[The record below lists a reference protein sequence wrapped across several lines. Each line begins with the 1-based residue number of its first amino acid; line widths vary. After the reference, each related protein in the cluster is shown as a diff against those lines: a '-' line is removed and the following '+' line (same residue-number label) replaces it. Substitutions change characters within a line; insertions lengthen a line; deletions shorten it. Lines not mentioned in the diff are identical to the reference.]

1 MRTKAGILSL
11 SAVGLALLLSSCQY
25 TNDPNKEWKD
35 RALEAYKAFY
45 AKEEN
50 QDLEKDPLFYFDI
63 STFKGV
69 LVRSETDVEY
79 LGQLN
84 FSNFSFSENPNK
96 YFVDFGNVP
105 MTFNDTND
113 DGNPDS
119 FTFGNYIRQDESGN
133 TVFDVKELMNNLP
146 FVLHE
151 DNFGKEEVKTYSM
164 VKDGGVIED
173 TSNAKAY
180 DPNFFYIS
188 DFSLQIDG
196 AEDLT
201 GDILNFKGKDL
212 AFLRNDLYSIIDS
225 LLNQEDIQ
233 NINEF
238 LGLSQ
243 TLKNTYRRSVGIPL
257 DQNMPNEITIDG
269 THYSDFDT
277 EREVVVGPISFV
289 PTLLSHYLPEI
300 GAAEFEPSIYDVET
314 IRIGEGV
321 KTISFYAFYGERD
334 TETGASKSNLKN
346 VYLPSTLQDI
356 QFNAFSNLDL
366 ENIYIPKTYTEV
378 NGVKTESNFETVD
391 FGDASITLDE
401 GSENPLELDITTSF
415 GNTSIQNIYFEDY
428 SNLNIQTFPYS
439 TINFADS
446 DARNEAIKIYHGEGD
461 TTKFDK
467 LSDALNTYETVN
479 PFYQMVL
486 NTDQEKSKFVIT
498 SDVSNIAKGKKL
510 YLPYFEYSL
519 STSEARSVVTTSNS
533 TNLSDEVNSTDASI
547 TLKLEQD
554 LTIEG
559 SLIVGAQVGRSKI
572 GSGDIV
578 GQFSAIDLNGHKLT
592 VKNGGSLEGN
602 GLIFD
607 STNNGEVIVESGGQL
622 TTNLTIT
629 NYKDFASIQNRA
641 ENGANLFDT
650 YKFNS
655 LKVKTTF
662 NSGSSLLANI
672 DYASQT
678 YVNENSFE
686 YIGKT
691 SNSLFNLESGS
702 LILTSNGLTGSGSKV
717 SINDINLLT
726 IEDLGSSL
734 EDSNEVF
741 KASSNGF
748 NLSNEDFSV
757 DLNEVNLNTYLR
769 CESGYLN
776 ISTLTLN
783 NGGKIYSSKAGN
795 FVLSKAINVNS
806 TGSDTWILGDIK
818 ANDEASFTNVKDFIS
833 SENKSKLNYSS
844 SVSEVSLENKT
855 LTTSL
860 KNLRVVLGES
870 RDAFDKMLFKNQV
883 SSYYL
888 YEDSFERGF
897 LYGESS
903 TEALASFN
911 KKDGKW
917 LANNVEISDDD
928 IQNGV
933 NTNVSSSTNQTINS
947 FTSSDQTSDFVLNAE
962 TNRWEKISHA
972 NELGIYS
979 DKSGAKYIKT
989 SADSSLVPGDV
1000 LINSPSE
1007 KQVIF
1012 VGSED
1017 NALYIRSDLDESDN
1031 DNWVKVTS
1039 YDNNYVLKEV
1049 DSNNYFA
1056 LLSGDIYTSG
1066 VSYDSSS
1073 HIISENGTNY
1083 AYTGKSFAKL
1093 NDDEKLLN
1101 GTKNTIKGEDDTG
1114 YVFVNT
1120 LGAWERTG
1128 TIGYN
1133 LADGSSKN
1141 QEGEPTKYYFNVNGS
1156 WLSSVDGSSYALTY
1170 NDLADYSFGVLE
1182 NRYSYDGQRYKFVM
1196 REGNKDTNNEKPFE
1210 LFTPQGMV
1218 KVEQKDFEDI
1228 WPDNIT
1234 EDSFHAY
1241 RHITKVNGDKY
1252 LYFMNENGEIELR
1265 RFEFAVGFTPSVPDP
1280 DNNNPLTKYNFII
1293 YKVNFYNEDGT
1304 LDNKTVT
1311 LYVNVDSSNSDNA
1324 IYAGNAEKT
1333 DSDDYLAIAVFT
1345 LTNPISTLT
1354 NSLE

>member
-25 TNDPNKEWKD
+25 TKDPNKEWKD
-35 RALEAYKAFY
+35 RALEAYKEFY
-45 AKEEN
+45 TKEEN

-180 DPNFFYIS
+180 DPVFFYIS

-378 NGVKTESNFETVD
+378 NGVKTESSFETVD
-391 FGDASITLDE
+391 FGDATITLDE

-467 LSDALNTYETVN
+467 LSDALNTYEAVN

-519 STSEARSVVTTSNS
+519 STGEARSIVATSNS
-533 TNLSDEVNSTDASI
+533 INLSDEVNSTDATI
-547 TLKLEQD
+547 TLKLDQD

-578 GQFSAIDLNGHKLT
+578 GQFSAIDINGHKLT
-592 VKNGGSLEGN
+592 IKNGGSLEGN

-607 STNNGEVIVESGGQL
+607 STNNGEVVVESGGQL

-629 NYKDFASIQNRA
+629 NYQDFASIQNRA
-641 ENGANLFDT
+641 DNGANLFDT

-678 YVNENSFE
+678 YVNENKFE
-686 YIGKT
+686 YIGSS

-702 LILTSNGLTGSGSKV
+702 LVLTSSGLTGSGSKV
-717 SINDINLLT
+717 SINDASLLT
-726 IEDLGSSL
+726 IEDLGRAKKVKSDKDTTIIIGAEGDKEQIKERIALLKSELPNATSAFEL
-734 EDSNEVF
+734 ETLQ
-741 KASSNGF
+741 G
-748 NLSNEDFSV
+748 
-757 DLNEVNLNTYLR
+757 R
-769 CESGYLN
+769 
-776 ISTLTLN
+776 ISRL
-783 NGGKIYSSKAGN
+783 NGGVAMIKVGAISEIEMREKKLRIEDALNATKSAIEEGVVAGGGVALLKTRTKLREFVQTLSGDEKVGAEIILKAVEEPIRQIARNAGVDDGVVVQCVEN
-795 FVLSKAINVNS
+795 
-806 TGSDTWILGDIK
+806 GDYCYGYDAK
-818 ANDEASFTNVKDFIS
+818 NNDYCD
-833 SENKSKLNYSS
+833 
-844 SVSEVSLENKT
+844 
-855 LTTSL
+855 
-860 KNLRVVLGES
+860 
-870 RDAFDKMLFKNQV
+870 M
-883 SSYYL
+883 
-888 YEDSFERGF
+888 FERGII
-897 LYGESS
+897 
-903 TEALASFN
+903 
-911 KKDGKW
+911 D
-917 LANNVEISDDD
+917 
-928 IQNGV
+928 
-933 NTNVSSSTNQTINS
+933 
-947 FTSSDQTSDFVLNAE
+947 
-962 TNRWEKISHA
+962 
-972 NELGIYS
+972 
-979 DKSGAKYIKT
+979 
-989 SADSSLVPGDV
+989 P
-1000 LINSPSE
+1000 
-1007 KQVIF
+1007 
-1012 VGSED
+1012 
-1017 NALYIRSDLDESDN
+1017 
-1031 DNWVKVTS
+1031 VKVTRI
-1039 YDNNYVLKEV
+1039 
-1049 DSNNYFA
+1049 A
-1056 LLSGDIYTSG
+1056 LET
-1066 VSYDSSS
+1066 
-1073 HIISENGTNY
+1073 
-1083 AYTGKSFAKL
+1083 A
-1093 NDDEKLLN
+1093 
-1101 GTKNTIKGEDDTG
+1101 
-1114 YVFVNT
+1114 
-1120 LGAWERTG
+1120 
-1128 TIGYN
+1128 
-1133 LADGSSKN
+1133 
-1141 QEGEPTKYYFNVNGS
+1141 
-1156 WLSSVDGSSYALTY
+1156 SSVA
-1170 NDLADYSFGVLE
+1170 
-1182 NRYSYDGQRYKFVM
+1182 
-1196 REGNKDTNNEKPFE
+1196 
-1210 LFTPQGMV
+1210 
-1218 KVEQKDFEDI
+1218 
-1228 WPDNIT
+1228 
-1234 EDSFHAY
+1234 
-1241 RHITKVNGDKY
+1241 
-1252 LYFMNENGEIELR
+1252 
-1265 RFEFAVGFTPSVPDP
+1265 
-1280 DNNNPLTKYNFII
+1280 
-1293 YKVNFYNEDGT
+1293 
-1304 LDNKTVT
+1304 
-1311 LYVNVDSSNSDNA
+1311 
-1324 IYAGNAEKT
+1324 
-1333 DSDDYLAIAVFT
+1333 
-1345 LTNPISTLT
+1345 STLLT
-1354 NSLE
+1354 TECVITIDESTIESETMRPA

>member
-164 VKDGGVIED
+164 VKDGGAIED

-225 LLNQEDIQ
+225 LLNQENIQ

-238 LGLSQ
+238 LGLSK
-243 TLKNTYRRSVGIPL
+243 TLKNTYRRSVGIPF

-277 EREVVVGPISFV
+277 EREVVVGPISFI

-378 NGVKTESNFETVD
+378 NGVKTESSFETVD

-533 TNLSDEVNSTDASI
+533 TNLSDEVNSADATI
-547 TLKLEQD
+547 TLKLDQD

-592 VKNGGSLEGN
+592 VKNGGSLVGN

-607 STNNGEVIVESGGQL
+607 STNNGEVVVESGAQL

-629 NYKDFASIQNRA
+629 NYQDFASIQNRA
-641 ENGANLFDT
+641 ENGANLFDS

-678 YVNENSFE
+678 YVNENKFE
-686 YIGKT
+686 YIGSS
-691 SNSLFNLESGS
+691 SNSFFNLESGS
-702 LILTSNGLTGSGSKV
+702 LVLTSSGLTGSGSRV
-717 SINDINLLT
+717 SINDVILLT

-734 EDSNEVF
+734 ENSNEVF
-741 KASSNGF
+741 KASTNGF

-769 CESGYLN
+769 CEKGNLE
-776 ISTLTLN
+776 ISKLTLN
-783 NGGKIYSSKAGN
+783 NGGKIYSREANN
-795 FVLSKAINVNS
+795 FVLSESLSLNENTNDA
-806 TGSDTWILGDIK
+806 WILGDIK
-818 ANDEASFTNVKDFIS
+818 ANQASAFDSVLNLVSGNEKG
-833 SENKSKLNYSS
+833 KLNYSTS
-844 SVSEVSLENKT
+844 ISEVS
-855 LTTSL
+855 SL
-860 KNLRVVLGES
+860 NRDTINNSVKNLRLIDGES
-870 RDAFDKMLFKNQV
+870 STKFNKLLFKNQV

-888 YEDSFERGF
+888 YENSFASGS
-897 LYGESS
+897 LYGNDNSV
-903 TEALASFN
+903 LASYTN
-911 KKDGKW
+911 EENWVANSVEGKEGVYDQE
-917 LANNVEISDDD
+917 NVLTDISS
-928 IQNGV
+928 
-933 NTNVSSSTNQTINS
+933 SSSTLNS
-947 FTSSDQTSDFVLNAE
+947 FVSSDGTSQYVLNTTSS
-962 TNRWEKISHA
+962 RWERISTA
-972 NELGIYS
+972 NKYGIYEDS
-979 DKSGAKYIKT
+979 DGAKYIKT
-989 SADSSLVPGDV
+989 SVSSSLIPGDI
-1000 LINSPSE
+1000 LEASPA
-1007 KQVIF
+1007 KGNHPIF
-1012 VGSED
+1012 IGSED
-1017 NALYIRSDLDESDN
+1017 NSLYIRSDLNDSDS
-1031 DNWVKVTS
+1031 WVKVEA
-1039 YDNNYVLKEV
+1039 YDEYYVLKEV
-1049 DSNNYFA
+1049 NSNTYYA
-1056 LLSGDIYTSG
+1056 LLNDSTYTSG
-1066 VSYDSSS
+1066 VSYDNLT
-1073 HIISENGTNY
+1073 HIVSEDSTRY
-1083 AYTGKSFAKL
+1083 AYTGKSFAI
-1093 NDDEKLLN
+1093 LLDGQDLIN
-1101 GTKNTIKGEDDTG
+1101 NTTIKGKDGTG
-1114 YVFVNT
+1114 LVFINSLNKWEET
-1120 LGAWERTG
+1120 GLIGA
-1128 TIGYN
+1128 N
-1133 LADGSSKN
+1133 LANGVDEN
-1141 QEGEPTKYYFNVNGS
+1141 VEGEPTKYYFNVNGS

-1170 NDLADYSFGVLE
+1170 NDLADYSFGVLGS
-1182 NRYSYDGQRYKFVM
+1182 RYSYEGQRYKFVM
-1196 REGNKDTNNEKPFE
+1196 RKGNKETNNPNQFE

-1228 WPDNIT
+1228 WPDDIS

-1252 LYFMNENGEIELR
+1252 LFFMNENDEIELR

-1324 IYAGNAEKT
+1324 IYAGNAEDT
-1333 DSDDYLAIAVFT
+1333 ESDDYLAIAVFT

-1354 NSLE
+1354 SSLE

>member
-35 RALEAYKAFY
+35 RALEAYKTFY

-119 FTFGNYIRQDESGN
+119 FTFGSYIRQDESGN
-133 TVFDVKELMNNLP
+133 TVFDVKELVNNLP

-233 NINEF
+233 NVNEF

-378 NGVKTESNFETVD
+378 NGVKTESSFETVD

-446 DARNEAIKIYHGEGD
+446 DARNKAIKIYHGEGD

-533 TNLSDEVNSTDASI
+533 TNLNDEVNSADASI
-547 TLKLEQD
+547 TLKLNQD

-592 VKNGGSLEGN
+592 IKNGGSLEGN

-629 NYKDFASIQNRA
+629 NYQDFASIQNRA
-641 ENGANLFDT
+641 ENGANLFDS

-678 YVNENSFE
+678 YVNENKFE
-686 YIGKT
+686 YIGNS

-702 LILTSNGLTGSGSKV
+702 LVLTSNGLTGSGSKV
-717 SINDINLLT
+717 SINDVSLLT

-734 EDSNEVF
+734 ENSNEVF

-769 CESGYLN
+769 CGSGNLS
-776 ISTLTLN
+776 ISNLTLN
-783 NGGKIYSSKAGN
+783 NGGKIYSSEAQN
-795 FVLSKAINVNS
+795 FVLRKAINVNS
-806 TGSDTWILGDIK
+806 TGSGTWILGDIK
-818 ANDEASFTNVKDFIS
+818 ANDETSFNNVKDFIS

-844 SVSEVSLENKT
+844 SVSEVSLENET

-870 RDAFDKMLFKNQV
+870 RGAFDKMLFKNQV

-888 YEDSFERGF
+888 YEDSFERGS

-903 TEALASFN
+903 TEALASFD
-911 KKDGKW
+911 KKEKDGQW
-917 LANNVEISDDD
+917 LANNVESGDD

-933 NTNVSSSTNQTINS
+933 ETKVCSSTNQIINS
-947 FTSSDQTSDFVLNAE
+947 FKSSDQKSEFVLNIN
-962 TNRWEKISHA
+962 TNRWEKISSAVNGIYCDA
-972 NELGIYS
+972 NES
-979 DKSGAKYIKT
+979 KYIKT
-989 SADSSLVPGDV
+989 NVNSPLIPGDI
-1000 LINSPSE
+1000 LTDDSPSST
-1007 KQVIF
+1007 QPIF

-1017 NALYIRSDLDESDN
+1017 NALYIQSDLEDADS
-1031 DNWVKVTS
+1031 WVKVTAF
-1039 YDNNYVLKEV
+1039 DNNYVLKEV
-1049 DSNNYFA
+1049 DSNNYYA
-1056 LLSGDIYTSG
+1056 LLSGDTYTSG
-1066 VSYDSSS
+1066 VTYNISS
-1073 HIISENGTNY
+1073 HIVSENNVNY
-1083 AYTGKSFAKL
+1083 AYIGNSFAKL
-1093 NDDEKLLN
+1093 SEDEKLVDN
-1101 GTKNTIKGEDDTG
+1101 TKNTIKGNDKKG
-1114 YVFVNT
+1114 YVFINS
-1120 LGAWERTG
+1120 LGVWEKTG
-1128 TIGYN
+1128 TIGFN
-1133 LADGSSKN
+1133 LANGISEN
-1141 QEGEPTKYYFNVNGS
+1141 QDGEPTKYYFNVNGN
-1156 WLSSVDGSSYALTY
+1156 WLSSVDESSYALTY
-1170 NDLADYSFGVLE
+1170 NDLADYSFGVLGS
-1182 NRYSYDGQRYKFVM
+1182 RYSYEGQRYKFVM
-1196 REGNKDTNNEKPFE
+1196 RKGNKETTNEKAFE

-1218 KVEQKDFEDI
+1218 KVNKEDFSDI

-1252 LYFMNENGEIELR
+1252 LFFMNENDEIELR

-1324 IYAGNAEKT
+1324 IYAGNAEDT
-1333 DSDDYLAIAVFT
+1333 ESDDYLAIAVFT

-1354 NSLE
+1354 SSLE

>member
-1 MRTKAGILSL
+1 MKTKAGILSL

-35 RALEAYKAFY
+35 RALEAYKTFY

-164 VKDGGVIED
+164 VKDGGIIED

-188 DFSLQIDG
+188 DFSLKIDG

-238 LGLSQ
+238 LGLSK

-277 EREVVVGPISFV
+277 EKEVVVGPISFV

-428 SNLNIQTFPYS
+428 NNLNIQTFPYS

-446 DARNEAIKIYHGEGD
+446 NARNEAIKIYHGEGD

-498 SDVSNIAKGKKL
+498 SDVSNIAKGKKI

-519 STSEARSVVTTSNS
+519 STGEARSVVTTSNS
-533 TNLSDEVNSTDASI
+533 TNLSDEANSADALI
-547 TLKLEQD
+547 TLKLDQD

-629 NYKDFASIQNRA
+629 NYQDFASIQNRA
-641 ENGANLFDT
+641 ENGANLFDS

-678 YVNENSFE
+678 YVNENKFE
-686 YIGKT
+686 YIGSS

-702 LILTSNGLTGSGSKV
+702 LVLTSNGLTGSGSKV
-717 SINDINLLT
+717 SINDVSLLT

-734 EDSNEVF
+734 EDSNQVF
-741 KASSNGF
+741 KASTNGF

-757 DLNEVNLNTYLR
+757 DLNEVNLNTYLK
-769 CESGYLN
+769 CEKGNLE
-776 ISTLTLN
+776 ISKLTLN
-783 NGGKIYSSKAGN
+783 NGGKIYSREANN
-795 FVLSKAINVNS
+795 FVLSESLSLNENTNDA
-806 TGSDTWILGDIK
+806 WILGDIK
-818 ANDEASFTNVKDFIS
+818 ANQASAFDNVLNLVSGNEKG
-833 SENKSKLNYSS
+833 KLNYSTS
-844 SVSEVSLENKT
+844 ISEVS
-855 LTTSL
+855 SL
-860 KNLRVVLGES
+860 NRDTINNSVKNLRLIDGES
-870 RDAFDKMLFKNQV
+870 STKFNKLLFKNQV

-888 YEDSFERGF
+888 YENSFASGS
-897 LYGESS
+897 LYGNDNSV
-903 TEALASFN
+903 LASYTN
-911 KKDGKW
+911 KGNWFANSVEGKEGVYDQE
-917 LANNVEISDDD
+917 NVLTDISS
-928 IQNGV
+928 
-933 NTNVSSSTNQTINS
+933 SSSTLNS
-947 FTSSDQTSDFVLNAE
+947 FVSSDGTSQYVLNTTSS
-962 TNRWEKISHA
+962 RWERISTA
-972 NELGIYS
+972 NKYGIYEDS
-979 DKSGAKYIKT
+979 DGAKYIKT
-989 SADSSLVPGDV
+989 SVSSSLIPGDI
-1000 LINSPSE
+1000 LEASPA
-1007 KQVIF
+1007 KDNHPIF
-1012 VGSED
+1012 IGSED
-1017 NALYIRSDLDESDN
+1017 NSLYIRSDLNDSDS
-1031 DNWVKVTS
+1031 WVKVEA
-1039 YDNNYVLKEV
+1039 YDEYYVLKEV
-1049 DSNNYFA
+1049 NSNTYYA
-1056 LLSGDIYTSG
+1056 LLNDSTYTSR
-1066 VSYDSSS
+1066 VSYDNLT
-1073 HIISENGTNY
+1073 HIVSEDSTRY
-1083 AYTGKSFAKL
+1083 AYTGKSFAI
-1093 NDDEKLLN
+1093 LLDGQDLIN
-1101 GTKNTIKGEDDTG
+1101 NTTIKGKDGTG
-1114 YVFVNT
+1114 LVFINSLNKWEET
-1120 LGAWERTG
+1120 GLIGA
-1128 TIGYN
+1128 N
-1133 LADGSSKN
+1133 LAYGAVEN
-1141 QEGEPTKYYFNVNGS
+1141 AEGDPTKYYFNVNGS

-1170 NDLADYSFGVLE
+1170 NDLADYSFGVLGS
-1182 NRYSYDGQRYKFVM
+1182 RYSYEGQRYKFVM
-1196 REGNKDTNNEKPFE
+1196 RKGNKETTNENAFE

-1228 WPDNIT
+1228 WPDDIS

-1252 LYFMNENGEIELR
+1252 LFFMNENDEIELR

-1324 IYAGNAEKT
+1324 IYAGNAEDT
-1333 DSDDYLAIAVFT
+1333 ESDDYLAIAVFT

-1354 NSLE
+1354 SSLE